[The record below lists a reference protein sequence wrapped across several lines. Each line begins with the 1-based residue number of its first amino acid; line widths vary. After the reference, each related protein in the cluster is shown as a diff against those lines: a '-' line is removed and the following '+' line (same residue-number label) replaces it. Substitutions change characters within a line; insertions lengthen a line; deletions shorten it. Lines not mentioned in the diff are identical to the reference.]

1 MPSPNIVNNLEMQ
14 FINARIEDRYPAA
27 VSQQG
32 PGQISAQLAVA
43 GGVYHVCEAAPI
55 LESPG

>member
-1 MPSPNIVNNLEMQ
+1 MQ
-14 FINARIEDRYPAA
+14 FINARIGDPYPAA

-32 PGQISAQLAVA
+32 PGHIWAQLAVA